1 MLSEPSR
8 TGSRVLPMV
17 WQRWQSPAG
26 TPPFCYRGDLSNP
39 LTAPEG
45 NVVQECQFLKYAIS
59 FCFSASARGVTGRP

>member
-45 NVVQECQFLKYAIS
+45 NVVQECQFLKTAIRA
-59 FCFSASARGVTGRP
+59 FPLLPAA